1 MAMDTPFSAWAN
13 FYTIAGSSAAALT
26 GLMFVV
32 ITLVA
37 GQERTQKTVRD
48 GVETFSSP
56 TVIHFCAALLI
67 AVVLAAPWHEVV
79 YPGVFLGVVGAYG
92 GYCAFRVV
100 LQMNRMW
107 GAVSMAEFDDWF
119 WYAIVPLLAYVGVIA
134 GSMMLF
140 GPQTQALF
148 VLAGCTILLIFVGL
162 RNAWDTVT
170 FIAISSSAKKGAGTD
185 ALPFAVASFL
195 SAERVKNAPAI
206 VAAFAPNAI
215 VHDEHEEYRGLEAI
229 EAWWRGAQRKY
240 RYTLEAL
247 GATTSDGSTVVQ
259 ARLKGDFP
267 GNVADVDYTFKL
279 DGDKIASLTIE

>member
-1 MAMDTPFSAWAN
+1 METPFAPWAN
-13 FYTIAGSSAAALT
+13 FFTIAGSSAAALT

-37 GQERTQKTVRD
+37 GQERTQKTMRD

-67 AVVLAAPWHEVV
+67 SAILAAPWHEML
-79 YPGVFLGVVGAYG
+79 YPGILVGVAGLYGA
-92 GYCAFRVV
+92 YCAFRVA

-107 GAVSMAEFDDWF
+107 GAVSIADFDDWF
-119 WYAIVPLLAYVGVIA
+119 WYAIVPLVAYVGVVA
-134 GSMMLF
+134 GSVMLF
-140 GPQTQALF
+140 RSPIEAVF
-148 VLAGCTILLIFVGL
+148 IIAGCTILLIFVGI

-170 FIAISSSAKKGAGTD
+170 FIAITSSGKKGAGTEP
-185 ALPFAVASFL
+185 LPFAVAGFL

-215 VHDEHEEYRGLEAI
+215 VRDEHQEYRGLDAI
-229 EAWWRGAQRKY
+229 EAWWREAQKKY

-247 GATTSDGSTVVQ
+247 GSTTTDDATVVQ
-259 ARLKGDFP
+259 ARLKGNFP
-267 GNVADVDYTFKL
+267 GAVADVDYTFTV